1 MVEYA
6 EIASSYWSS
15 SLVLDEVVLI
25 GAVSDETLQM
35 PVRWEK
41 GLEGI
46 VVVFRWWMFRI
57 PAYRLY
63 HERL

>member
-6 EIASSYWSS
+6 EIALSYCS

-25 GAVSDETLQM
+25 EAVSDEMLQM

-46 VVVFRWWMFRI
+46 VVVCRWWMFGVC
-57 PAYRLY
+57 LMWKDFG
-63 HERL
+63 